1 MTKIFKIII
10 CNLKWILTQKYHLK
24 LLLLNLLSK
33 IQKKKTTKNT
43 RTSKMELLTKLGF
56 EKSNQ
61 AKRDQSKHCN
71 KKVFENLKRK
81 VFKANESGL
90 NSVLKA

>member
-1 MTKIFKIII
+1 
-10 CNLKWILTQKYHLK
+10 
-24 LLLLNLLSK
+24 
-33 IQKKKTTKNT
+33 
-43 RTSKMELLTKLGF
+43 MELLTKLEF

-71 KKVFENLKRK
+71 QKVFKNLKRK

-90 NSVLKA
+90 NSVSKALNDEKLFICNLNSQKIA

>member
-1 MTKIFKIII
+1 
-10 CNLKWILTQKYHLK
+10 
-24 LLLLNLLSK
+24 
-33 IQKKKTTKNT
+33 
-43 RTSKMELLTKLGF
+43 MELLTKLEF

-71 KKVFENLKRK
+71 QKVFEKLKRK
-81 VFKANESGL
+81 VLKANESGL

>member
-1 MTKIFKIII
+1 MNFK
-10 CNLKWILTQKYHLK
+10 NGVVDKA
-24 LLLLNLLSK
+24 
-33 IQKKKTTKNT
+33 
-43 RTSKMELLTKLGF
+43 TKLEF

-71 KKVFENLKRK
+71 QKVFENLKRK

-90 NSVLKA
+90 NSVSKA